1 MTENRSLDH
10 TFTTVLQ
17 GDMGPNKW
25 TCAILIG
32 SQEILGTGKAVK
44 VTATIDGRSIESSM
58 LPHKGNHMLAIKKSL
73 QDAISKHA
81 GDAVTVHLGGML
93 TD

>member
-1 MTENRSLDH
+1 MADELLDH

-32 SQEILGTGKAVK
+32 SQQILGTGKARK
-44 VTATIDGRSIESSM
+44 VRATIDGETVETSM
-58 LPHKGNHMLAIKKSL
+58 LPHKGDHMLAIKKSVL
-73 QDAISKHA
+73 DTIGKGA
-81 GDAVTVHLGGML
+81 GDEVTVHLSAPGA
-93 TD
+93 